1 LCRWEHI
8 DTLSQTPRARHTVL
22 VCDDAPIVR
31 ILVRAALDREKYT
44 VIVARDGH
52 EALALAASEQ
62 PDLILL
68 DVVMPGRSGHD
79 VLEALRRDP
88 ATTVTPIV
96 ILTGW
101 AQASDGPEMLL
112 AGADGYLTKPFSP
125 HELASL
131 VEELLSDP
139 VAPARAA

>member
-1 LCRWEHI
+1 M
-8 DTLSQTPRARHTVL
+8 L

-68 DVVMPGRSGHD
+68 DVVMPGRSGHN
-79 VLEALRRDP
+79 VLEALRCDP
-88 ATTVTPIV
+88 ATAVTPIV

-101 AQASDGPEMLL
+101 AHASDGPEMLQ
-112 AGADGYLTKPFSP
+112 AGADRYLTKPFSP

>member
-1 LCRWEHI
+1 M
-8 DTLSQTPRARHTVL
+8 
-22 VCDDAPIVR
+22 
-31 ILVRAALDREKYT
+31 RAALDREKYT
-44 VIVARDGH
+44 MIVARDGH
-52 EALALAASEQ
+52 EALALAGSEQ

-68 DVVMPGRSGHD
+68 DVVMPGRSGHN
-79 VLEALRRDP
+79 VLAALRREP
-88 ATTVTPIV
+88 ATAVTPII

-101 AQASDGPEMLL
+101 AQASDGPGMLL
-112 AGADGYLTKPFSP
+112 AGADRYLTKPFSP